1 MFTARFGDGWG
12 TTGDG
17 FVADDAPALIAAIRR
32 WIDDP
37 HWRAQRRQ
45 AARDRWQ
52 ACSDRSAVLDRIVR
66 TAAALPAP

>member
-1 MFTARFGDGWG
+1 MT
-12 TTGDG
+12 
-17 FVADDAPALIAAIRR
+17 FVADDAAAIIAAIRR

-37 HWRAQRRQ
+37 TWRALRQQ

-52 ACSDRSAVLDRIVR
+52 ACSDRSAMLDRIVR